1 MQVWSKH
8 ELISG
13 PRAPHKHCTE
23 GIPKRNPSPDVK
35 NHSPDSRIQAIK
47 AVKPTDQ
54 VRMYNYSNFS
64 PRSKVVVVHSCV
76 AVIQWPPPGHTMTDV
91 SKSRACYIKYTP
103 LISYTKRI
111 SGEWPCSAN
120 ILHA

>member
-13 PRAPHKHCTE
+13 PRAPYKHCTE

-35 NHSPDSRIQAIK
+35 KHSPDSRIQAIK

-54 VRMYNYSNFS
+54 VRI
-64 PRSKVVVVHSCV
+64 KVVVIHSCV
-76 AVIQWPPPGHTMTDV
+76 AVIQLPPPGHTMTDC
-91 SKSRACYIKYTP
+91 KHTSRVEERFFPDLSLLATVN
-103 LISYTKRI
+103 
-111 SGEWPCSAN
+111 W
-120 ILHA
+120 